1 MTEPRANEATAE
13 AFQERLAL
21 FREKLQWVRDYL

>member
-1 MTEPRANEATAE
+1 MTEQKANEATAG
-13 AFQERLAL
+13 AFEERLAL

>member
-1 MTEPRANEATAE
+1 MSEPREAAGTPE
-13 AFQERLAL
+13 AYEERLAL